1 MPDDQFGPDRMQDSP
16 VGPHLLQRVR
26 TRLAR
31 VQRVLERRDAS
42 AEPTTGTRTPAQS
55 KTPELRALNAV
66 YHGLARTHRQHRKLS
81 GERASPALRA
91 AARAFRQEP
100 SVFLLTIVAGHL
112 DDRGLLKW

>member
-1 MPDDQFGPDRMQDSP
+1 MSDYQSEPTRPQDTP
-16 VGPHLLQRVR
+16 VGRQLLERVR

-42 AEPTTGTRTPAQS
+42 AEPTSGPRTPAQS

-66 YHGLARTHRQHRKLS
+66 YHGLARTHRRHRKLS

-112 DDRGLLKW
+112 DDRGLLSW